1 MKIYVHFSLPESA
14 KQALRDGLHADET
27 VVFGP
32 DLPESERFA
41 AYQHAEVV
49 FGNVPPEWLTQ
60 NDRLGFIQL
69 YSAGINEY
77 LPLDWGAPPLNR
89 IVMANL
95 RGFFGQPVAETAV
108 AGLVALLRKMAELAV
123 LQSRAE
129 WVGGKLRP
137 AMRLLH
143 RQRALVLGAGAIGR
157 QIARILGGYECDVTV
172 VSRSQPPTLADL
184 DALLPQADVVLSALP
199 ETDETVGIFTKK
211 RLDSMKPTA
220 VLVNV
225 GRGSAVD
232 EPALIDALQAGRLAG
247 AVLDVTAVEPL
258 PPDSP
263 LWRLPNVLLT
273 QHTAGGYADEQADK
287 VPVFLENL
295 RRFRAGEVIEN
306 RIDFGKGY

>member
-1 MKIYVHFSLPESA
+1 MKIYVHFSLPDAA
-14 KQALRDGLHADET
+14 KQALRDGLQADET

-32 DLPESERFA
+32 DLPETERFA
-41 AYQHAEVV
+41 VFQAAEAV
-49 FGNVPPEWLTQ
+49 FGNVPPEWLART
-60 NDRLGFIQL
+60 DRLGFVQL

-77 LPLDWGAPPLNR
+77 LPLDWSAPPLNR
-89 IVMANL
+89 VVMANL

-108 AGLVALLRKMAELAV
+108 AGLAAFFRKMNELAV
-123 LQSRAE
+123 LQSRQE

-137 AMRLLH
+137 TMRLLH

-157 QIARILGGYECDVTV
+157 HIARILGGYECEVTV
-172 VSRSQPPTLADL
+172 VSRHQPPTLADL
-184 DALLPQADVVLSALP
+184 DDLLPRADVVLAALP
-199 ETDETVGIFTKK
+199 ETEETVGIFTKK
-211 RLDSMKPTA
+211 RLAGLKPTA

-232 EPALIDALQAGRLAG
+232 EPALIEALQAGRLAG

-258 PPDSP
+258 PAASP

-295 RRFRAGEVIEN
+295 RRFRAGKAVEN
-306 RIDFGKGY
+306 RVDFGKGY